1 MPEENGQRDSKR
13 YGNGGRK
20 RTSKNRRLKNESPI
34 NSSQNMAQSQDKNEP
49 QPLAPPSKISWSIK
63 NPISLIFEVVLIYY
77 MYWITLYFKMLRVFL
92 PKSKKSVKNN
102 VVLITGTGRG
112 LGRELALEFA
122 KLGAKVACVDID
134 SASNE
139 ETAHI
144 INKEVHGAV
153 VKTYTVNV
161 GIRHEV
167 TNLAVKVELDLGP
180 VDILINNAAVIIGHT
195 FLGAKDDTIENII
208 NINLLGHF
216 WMIRTFLPSMIK
228 RNSGHIVAIS
238 STASLCGL
246 AKLSAYSATKSG
258 VNGMMDSLRE
268 ELRNNPNNN
277 VQTTLVEPDLMNTSA
292 DYMKY
297 INTRLPVLS
306 VTKVAKA
313 TVKGILTNEVEFSV
327 PSTAYYTNTFRKI
340 LPVNISD
347 SLKNIF
353 YVRVLLPTHEN
364 QDNQSNMRIIHQ
376 TQAVK

>member
-1 MPEENGQRDSKR
+1 
-13 YGNGGRK
+13 
-20 RTSKNRRLKNESPI
+20 
-34 NSSQNMAQSQDKNEP
+34 MAQSQDKNEP